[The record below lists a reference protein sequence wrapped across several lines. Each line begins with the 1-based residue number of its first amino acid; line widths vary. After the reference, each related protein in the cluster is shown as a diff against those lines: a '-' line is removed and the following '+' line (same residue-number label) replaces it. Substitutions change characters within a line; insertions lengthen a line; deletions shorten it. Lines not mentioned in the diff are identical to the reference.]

1 MIVKILEN
9 SRFKGK
15 ELNMVFGF
23 QLSVARVGST
33 VNFVLMEPLFNYI
46 SQFTPTG
53 YVVVGWSLLI
63 SGLTCVMSF
72 LCALVLAWMDK
83 RRNRLLGITEIG
95 QSGEVVKISDVKDFP
110 VSFWFLCLACLAYY
124 GAIFPFISLAQDF
137 FKLEFGMSSN
147 EANKIIGLVYLISAP
162 VSPALGLLL
171 DKVGKNITWVFLA
184 VLASGGCHC
193 LLAFTQVS
201 PYLGMV
207 VMGVAYSL
215 LASALWPIAALL
227 IPEYQLG
234 TAYGLMQAIQN
245 LGTALI
251 TMAAGTIVD
260 EYGYVWLEVFF
271 IGLLGVSLL
280 STVCIWICDC
290 ATTGYINMSIAQR
303 EAFDASR
310 SVGKI
315 KTQQEYNH
323 FSIRREAAEAERRRR
338 LTSFTLMRPRT
349 SASLRNRYLSRIG
362 AGLPSHL
369 GHGSL
374 VTKSLKNH

>member
-1 MIVKILEN
+1 
-9 SRFKGK
+9 
-15 ELNMVFGF
+15 MVFGF

-323 FSIRREAAEAERRRR
+323 FSTRREAAEAERRRR